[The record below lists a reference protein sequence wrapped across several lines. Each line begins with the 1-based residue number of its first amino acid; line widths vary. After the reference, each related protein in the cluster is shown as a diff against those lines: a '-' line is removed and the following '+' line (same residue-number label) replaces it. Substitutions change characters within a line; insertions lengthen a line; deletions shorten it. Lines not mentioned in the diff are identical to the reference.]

1 MRGHADLNE
10 ARTDGLASLGVFFVA
25 HVGGLLVGRAFA
37 RDRELDVIDE
47 LVPLDRGVGLPYI
60 NAVIAHQ
67 GFTADGSIGIVG
79 ICGQRSIGIVSAVKA
94 CAVLLKVNRHRQKLT
109 A

>member
-37 RDRELDVIDE
+37 RDRELDVIDV

-67 GFTADGSIGIVG
+67 GFTANRSIGIVG
-79 ICGQRSIGIVSAVKA
+79 GLRAAEHRDSKCCKGLRRSFKS
-94 CAVLLKVNRHRQKLT
+94 Q
-109 A
+109 